1 MHYIRLTISSNP
13 DDQDI
18 IIYHLAELG
27 FEGFEQKD
35 STVDSYIAEELF
47 NKEQTEAA
55 LSAFQATFE
64 IAKMEQKNWNEVW
77 ESNFEPVIVDDFVS
91 IRAHFHE
98 PILTTEHQLL
108 ITPKMSFGTGHHAT
122 TYMMVQ
128 QMGQIDFAGKYVF
141 DFGTGTGILAILA
154 LKLGAKAVY
163 AIDNEEWSIEN
174 AIENAQNN
182 ASDSIVFELA
192 NSAAGEK
199 TYDIILANINKNVI
213 LDNLQ
218 NINNQLVAG
227 GDLLLSGLLIEDE
240 QAILD
245 ACSTFKLTHISTHN
259 RSQWICIHL
268 KK

>member
-1 MHYIRLTISSNP
+1 MNYIKLIITCNP
-13 DDQDI
+13 DDQDL

-27 FEGFEQKD
+27 FEGFEQKET
-35 STVDSYIAEELF
+35 TVESYIAEELF
-47 NKEQTEAA
+47 DKVQTEAV
-55 LSAFQATFE
+55 LSPFQATFE
-64 IAKMEQKNWNEVW
+64 VSKLEQKNWNEVW

-91 IRAHFHE
+91 IRAHFHK
-98 PILTTEHQLL
+98 PIHTTEHQLL

-128 QMGQIDFAGKYVF
+128 QMRQIDFAGKQVF

-154 LKLGAKAVY
+154 QKLGAASVY
-163 AIDNEEWSIEN
+163 AIDNDEWSIEN
-174 AIENAQNN
+174 SIENAQNN
-182 ASDSIVFELA
+182 AAESILFELA

-218 NINNQLVAG
+218 YLDNQLIAG

-240 QAILD
+240 QDILA
-245 ACSTFKLTHISTHN
+245 ACSSYQLNHISTYN
-259 RSQWICIHL
+259 RNQWICIHL